1 MHETAISLPVIL
13 PEALLAAGILG
24 LVLYGAL
31 RGERGAALVNEIA
44 VGLLG
49 LVFILMVAR
58 NRPMGVTFYGS
69 FVDDAFTRFMS
80 ALALI
85 GSLVTLLLSV
95 EFMRQERIGGFEFPV
110 LILISTLGMLML
122 ISADD
127 FIALYLGLELMS
139 LALYV
144 IVVWH
149 AALWRLAHL
158 RLFRLGR
165 LQRGGERCT

>member
-13 PEALLAAGILG
+13 PEAVLAAGTLA

-31 RGERGAALVNEIA
+31 RGERGSALVNEIA

-69 FVDDAFTRFMS
+69 FADDAFTRFMG
-80 ALALI
+80 ALALV

-95 EFMRQERIGGFEFPV
+95 EFMRQERIGV
-110 LILISTLGMLML
+110 QRDRRNQRVQLLRWKCSCLLIVRCGCHL
-122 ISADD
+122 
-127 FIALYLGLELMS
+127 
-139 LALYV
+139 
-144 IVVWH
+144 
-149 AALWRLAHL
+149 L
-158 RLFRLGR
+158 RLRLLRECAGA
-165 LQRGGERCT
+165 QRETNDEYHAMN

>member
-13 PEALLAAGILG
+13 PEAVLARWEPWRSCFMAPCAASGG
-24 LVLYGAL
+24 L
-31 RGERGAALVNEIA
+31 ALVNEIA

-69 FVDDAFTRFMS
+69 FADDAFTRFMS
-80 ALALI
+80 ALALV

-110 LILISTLGMLML
+110 LILLSTLGMLML
-122 ISADD
+122 IAADD

-144 IVVWH
+144 I
-149 AALWRLAHL
+149 AAYRRHDL
-158 RLFRLGR
+158 RGD
-165 LQRGGERCT
+165 